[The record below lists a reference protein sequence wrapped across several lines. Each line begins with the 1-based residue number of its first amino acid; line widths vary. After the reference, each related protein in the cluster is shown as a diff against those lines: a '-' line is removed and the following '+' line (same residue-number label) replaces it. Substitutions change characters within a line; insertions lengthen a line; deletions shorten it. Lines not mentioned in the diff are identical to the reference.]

1 MKRDELKKWREATE
15 EEIDRKIDE
24 LKKQRFNMLTQVK
37 MGQLKDYS
45 ALKKLKK
52 DIAVLKTIKNEKKRK
67 ING

>member
-1 MKRDELKKWREATE
+1 MKTDELKKWREATE

>member
-1 MKRDELKKWREATE
+1 MKIDELKKWREATE

-24 LKKQRFNMLTQVK
+24 LKKQKFNMLTQVK

>member
-1 MKRDELKKWREATE
+1 MKTDELKKWREATE

-24 LKKQRFNMLTQVK
+24 LKKQKFNMLTQVK

>member
-1 MKRDELKKWREATE
+1 MKKDEIKKWREATE
-15 EEIDRKIDE
+15 EEIDRKIEE

-45 ALKKLKK
+45 VLKKLKK

-67 ING
+67 GR